1 MCVKYADTH
10 WEMIEGRT
18 LKYVA
23 DMDAEVENWVKEM
36 RTTEKGSE
44 IYTKL

>member
-1 MCVKYADTH
+1 MKYADTH
-10 WEMIEGRT
+10 WVMIEGWT

-23 DMDAEVENWVKEM
+23 DMDVEMENWVKEM
-36 RTTEKGSE
+36 RTIEKGSE